1 LLKYEEFVERV
12 TDDLLE
18 NVNNQLDLF
27 KKERD
32 NPAAS
37 AIPVKTEV
45 FAPSQQ
51 MRTDNTMMKP
61 QLAWWSQIDNSYY
74 AFIPN
79 LEIVSDKAYKAE
91 GKYPIQVETEKS
103 IQDRFKNPQKYKS
116 LEFGGHKMQKD
127 QKGLPHPYQRELEDY
142 DQEVAEKEFPSQ
154 VAPRKYLGLD
164 HTPFLFVET

>member
-1 LLKYEEFVERV
+1 MERV

-32 NPAAS
+32 NPVGS
-37 AIPVKTEV
+37 AIPIRTEV

-61 QLAWWSQIDNSYY
+61 QLAWWNQIDNSYY
-74 AFIPN
+74 TFIPI
-79 LEIVSDKAYKAE
+79 LEIVSDRAHKAE
-91 GKYPIQVETEKS
+91 GRYPVQTETEKA
-103 IQDRFKNPQKYKS
+103 IQDRFKYPQKYRS
-116 LEFGGHKMQKD
+116 IEFGGHKMQKD

-154 VAPRKYLGLD
+154 AAPRKYLGLD